1 MNVPIKM
8 DKRVQQIYNNA
19 HHAALMMGSNSIGSE
34 HLLLGICEEGN
45 SEFAHFLLNQGLDI
59 DKLYDECRI
68 LFGEEEGQD
77 EPLKNTKAVDEILEK
92 AMENAKN
99 KNVRRI
105 DEQSLIQA
113 LLSNERCV
121 AFELL
126 KRYDIDYAKFNQQHC
141 ELDQLSELKNLNLE
155 NANPMVSGRDEEI
168 AQMIRVLCR
177 KEKANPLLVGEAGVG
192 KSAIVEKL
200 ASMIEKKEVP
210 EPLLGTVIY
219 ELNLNTLVSGTKYRG
234 DFEEKVERLLKKVGK
249 YPNVILFIDEV
260 HQIIGAGKA
269 EGSIDVAS
277 VLKPALARGK
287 YRFIGATTL
296 KEYEMYLLND
306 RALVRRFQKIM
317 IEEPSEERTCVM
329 LENKLKEYGDYHK
342 VQICEGIL
350 PQIVSL
356 SQIYM
361 PQNRLPDKCFDILDL
376 ACVNAAFQ
384 NNEVNTAMVELAV
397 EQLAHIPLFN
407 KEKLMQLNEKL
418 TFPQKEK
425 VIQVLS
431 ERGKKSSKKPTL
443 ILSQL
448 SDKTILQQLGREV
461 FHQER
466 VLEIDCSN
474 FDISCEFALQ
484 KIREQPFSLVHI
496 LNIQDATFAM
506 RKLLLNLFENGIL
519 NLYHYETNCSHVFF
533 FIDIPTEEKG
543 IFHMNRQS
551 EELFQPLLACSDVI
565 LRN

>member
-1 MNVPIKM
+1 MAYERT
-8 DKRVQQIYNNA
+8 DKDGYKKSPGNHNNA

-168 AQMIRVLCR
+168 AQIIRVLCR

-210 EPLLGTVIY
+210 EPLLGTVID
-219 ELNLNTLVSGTKYRG
+219 ELNLNTSG
-234 DFEEKVERLLKKVGK
+234 VG
-249 YPNVILFIDEV
+249 NEISWRF
-260 HQIIGAGKA
+260 
-269 EGSIDVAS
+269 
-277 VLKPALARGK
+277 RGK
-287 YRFIGATTL
+287 G
-296 KEYEMYLLND
+296 
-306 RALVRRFQKIM
+306 
-317 IEEPSEERTCVM
+317 
-329 LENKLKEYGDYHK
+329 
-342 VQICEGIL
+342 
-350 PQIVSL
+350 
-356 SQIYM
+356 
-361 PQNRLPDKCFDILDL
+361 
-376 ACVNAAFQ
+376 
-384 NNEVNTAMVELAV
+384 
-397 EQLAHIPLFN
+397 
-407 KEKLMQLNEKL
+407 
-418 TFPQKEK
+418 
-425 VIQVLS
+425 
-431 ERGKKSSKKPTL
+431 
-443 ILSQL
+443 
-448 SDKTILQQLGREV
+448 
-461 FHQER
+461 
-466 VLEIDCSN
+466 
-474 FDISCEFALQ
+474 
-484 KIREQPFSLVHI
+484 
-496 LNIQDATFAM
+496 
-506 RKLLLNLFENGIL
+506 
-519 NLYHYETNCSHVFF
+519 
-533 FIDIPTEEKG
+533 
-543 IFHMNRQS
+543 
-551 EELFQPLLACSDVI
+551 
-565 LRN
+565 